1 MKISDLHE
9 SRTDEFTNPFS
20 KKSRD
25 LKKYQKAGAKDLQAT
40 ADNLG
45 NEFASYLG
53 TQGKKLSRADYTDLS
68 AFLGQKGVDT
78 NRIDTS
84 IPFSRKRMDQIF
96 GKLAKD
102 AMTKQSAPKTSAGS
116 GSQQANTAPKG
127 QKAPPAKASSAY
139 VSTKDAALKLNAKEK
154 RRLIS
159 QLQKSLPQSK
169 QSKETVVDRNF
180 DRNQK
185 LSQYGKVGR

>member
-25 LKKYQKAGAKDLQAT
+25 LRKYQKAGAKDLKAT

-68 AFLGQKGVDT
+68 AFLKTKGVNTD
-78 NRIDTS
+78 RIDTS
-84 IPFSRKRMDQIF
+84 IPFSRSRMDQIF
-96 GKLAKD
+96 TKLAKD
-102 AMTKQSAPKTSAGS
+102 AMTKQTAPKTGAGS
-116 GSQQANTAPKG
+116 SGQQAGTSSKG

-139 VSTKDAALKLNAKEK
+139 ASTKNAALKLNAKEK
-154 RRLIS
+154 RRLIA

-169 QSKETVVDRNF
+169 QSKETVVDKNF
-180 DRNQK
+180 DRSQR